1 MKNLN
6 EEVFSSHVDR
16 FEAGVLCSTV
26 ISVTYQR
33 FGNMTKTLHFAV
45 EKFKKIDRKIYWKHD
60 CV

>member
-33 FGNMTKTLHFAV
+33 FGNMTTTFCR
-45 EKFKKIDRKIYWKHD
+45 RKVQKN
-60 CV
+60 